1 MDKYECKQTPGESVK
16 TWIIQQKAS
25 KNTRYETQRLVQAGS
40 GACEVVYHPHIDI
53 IVSRE
58 GRRSIRVKNRLVD
71 LPSVIIPRT
80 GSGTGYFGLAI
91 LRHLERLGVATT
103 NPSYAIE
110 ATKDK
115 LYAHQVFAEQNIPT
129 PKTMLVKHPV
139 NSALVKREIGFP
151 AIVKIMAGSYG
162 KGVYQVTS
170 QSRFTD
176 FIEFAHGIKTDEAII
191 VQEYINT
198 HPGEDL
204 RVFVVG
210 DRALG
215 AIKRSSQDGSFKANI
230 TRGGAAE
237 AYPLTDEIRDL
248 ALRVARSLDLEI
260 AGVDLLF
267 GPDGFL
273 VCEANSA
280 PGFEGFE
287 RATGI
292 DVAQAIVDYAQSK
305 IKVK

>member
-1 MDKYECKQTPGESVK
+1 LIDEGGPGTE
-16 TWIIQQKAS
+16 A
-25 KNTRYETQRLVQAGS
+25 
-40 GACEVVYHPHIDI
+40 VYHPNIDI

-58 GRRSIRVKNRLVD
+58 GRRSIRVKNRQVD
-71 LPSVIIPRT
+71 IPDVMIPRT
-80 GSGTGYFGLAI
+80 GSGTGYFGFAI
-91 LRHLERLGVATT
+91 LRHLERLGVKTV

-115 LYAHQVFAEQNIPT
+115 LYAHQIFAQNHILT

-139 NSALVKREIGFP
+139 NANLVDREIGWP

-170 QSRFTD
+170 KSRFTD

-191 VQEYINT
+191 VQEYIDT
-198 HPGEDL
+198 QPGEDL

-210 DRALG
+210 NRVLG
-215 AIKRSSQDGSFKANI
+215 AMKRSAKDGSFKANI
-230 TRGGAAE
+230 TRGGRGE
-237 AYPLTDEIRDL
+237 NYPLTAEIEDI
-248 ALRVARSLDLEI
+248 ALRVTRSLDLEV

-267 GPDGFL
+267 GRDGFL

-292 DVAQAIVDYAQSK
+292 NVAKKIIDYSRSK
-305 IKVK
+305 LDK

>member
-1 MDKYECKQTPGESVK
+1 LK

-25 KNTRYETQRLVQAGS
+25 KQTRYETQRLIDEG
-40 GACEVVYHPHIDI
+40 GPGTEVVYHPNIDI

-58 GRRSIRVKNRLVD
+58 GRRSIRVKNRVVD
-71 LPSVIIPRT
+71 IPDIMIPRT
-80 GSGTGYFGLAI
+80 GSGTGYFGFAI
-91 LRHLERLGVATT
+91 LRHLERLGVQTV
-103 NPSYAIE
+103 NPSHAIE

-115 LYAHQVFAEQNIPT
+115 LYAHQIFAEKGIPT

-139 NSALVKREIGFP
+139 NSGLIGKEIGWP

-162 KGVYQVTS
+162 KGVYKVDSKTH
-170 QSRFTD
+170 FTD
-176 FIEFAHGIKTDEAII
+176 FIDFAHGIKTDEAII
-191 VQEYINT
+191 VQEYMNT
-198 HPGEDL
+198 KPGEDL

-210 DRALG
+210 DRVLG
-215 AIKRSSQDGSFKANI
+215 AMKRSSKDGSFKANI
-230 TRGGAAE
+230 TRGGSGE
-237 AYPLTDEIRDL
+237 NYPLTSEIEDI
-248 ALRVARSLDLEI
+248 ALRVCRSLELEV

-287 RATGI
+287 RATGLNVAKTII
-292 DVAQAIVDYAQSK
+292 DYSRSK
-305 IKVK
+305 LAK

>member
-1 MDKYECKQTPGESVK
+1 MKS
-16 TWIIQQKAS
+16 WIILQKRS
-25 KNTRYETQRLVQAGS
+25 SETNYETRRLVEEG
-40 GACEVVYHPHIDI
+40 GADTEVVLHPTVDI

-58 GRRSIRVKNRLVD
+58 GRRSIRVKNRVVD
-71 LPSVIIPRT
+71 LPHVIIPRT
-80 GSGTGYFGLAI
+80 GSGTGYFGFAI
-91 LRHLERLGVATT
+91 LRHLERLGVKTV

-115 LYAHQVFAEQNIPT
+115 LYAHQVFAEKGIPT

-139 NSALVKREIGFP
+139 NAALVNREIGWP
-151 AIVKIMAGSYG
+151 AVVKIMAGSYG

-170 QSRFTD
+170 KSRFTD

-198 HPGEDL
+198 RPGEDL

-210 DRALG
+210 DRVLG
-215 AIKRSSQDGSFKANI
+215 AMKRSSKDGSFKANI
-230 TRGGAAE
+230 TRGGQGE
-237 AYPLTDEIRDL
+237 NYPLTAEIEEL
-248 ALRVARSLDLEI
+248 ALRVARSLDLEV

-267 GPDGFL
+267 GPEGFL

-287 RATGI
+287 RATGV
-292 DVAQAIVDYAQSK
+292 DVAQAIIDYARRK
-305 IKVK
+305 

>member
-1 MDKYECKQTPGESVK
+1 MKI
-16 TWIIQQKAS
+16 WIIQQKAS
-25 KNTRYETQRLVQAGS
+25 KQTRYETDRLLEAG
-40 GACEVVYHPHIDI
+40 GGDCEVVLHPNIDI

-58 GRRSIRVKNRLVD
+58 GRRSIRVRNRLVD
-71 LPSVIIPRT
+71 IPDVMIPRT
-80 GSGTGYFGLAI
+80 GSGTGYFGFAI
-91 LRHLERLGVATT
+91 LRHLERLGVHTV

-115 LYAHQVFAEQNIPT
+115 LYAHQIFAQNHIPT

-139 NSALVKREIGFP
+139 NATLVDKEIGWP

-170 QSRFTD
+170 KSRFVD

-191 VQEYINT
+191 VQEYIDT

-210 DRALG
+210 DRVLG
-215 AIKRSSQDGSFKANI
+215 AMKRSAKDGSFKANI
-230 TRGGAAE
+230 TRGGVGE
-237 AYPLTDEIRDL
+237 NYPLTPEIEDIV
-248 ALRVARSLDLEI
+248 LRVARSLDLEI

-267 GPDGFL
+267 GHDGFL

-292 DVAQAIVDYAQSK
+292 DVAAEIIKYARSK
-305 IKVK
+305 CAK